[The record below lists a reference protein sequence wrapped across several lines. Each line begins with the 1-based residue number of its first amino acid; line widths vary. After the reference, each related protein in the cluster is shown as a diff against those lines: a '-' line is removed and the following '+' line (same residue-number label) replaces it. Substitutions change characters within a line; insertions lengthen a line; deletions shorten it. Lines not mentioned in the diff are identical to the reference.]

1 MLPLL
6 LFMAVP
12 MLGFFLAMKDL
23 RKWESKLTFILLYT
37 LYGFATSFEM
47 DSADSYRIARY
58 FYFGIW
64 RVNNILINYSNG
76 NYTDLYRFFVYAFVQ
91 QYTMNPKV
99 LYAVF
104 SLVYGFF
111 SCLAI
116 TQLYT
121 VWKGKKT
128 VFFYLIVFLGFVHL
142 SFFNIQTTR
151 YFTASAVFIYFTI
164 NFLYFNRKLA
174 LIGICATPF
183 IHYAFYF
190 AVVAILS
197 YRFIVRTSK
206 FSKYCYWFYIF
217 AVVIS
222 LAKPQS
228 WVDDTMGD
236 EEDMEEMTSNASINR
251 KIKTYSKT
259 TKDDGPEVD
268 SGKQKSAYSQGR
280 TLFKTVTS
288 VLYTWGLLLICTFF
302 YRKMKRGKIKQDNTQ
317 ADLLNFIF
325 FFMGA
330 TTLAS
335 LFFSGAGRF
344 RYTCDVILLFWL
356 CSVFVQNESVRWKD
370 YVIMLYPIKLYQIA
384 FFFFNAPRHCE
395 GMFWWATPFATI
407 IDGMDFVPN
416 FL

>member
-1 MLPLL
+1 MFPLL

-12 MLGFFLAMKDL
+12 MLGFIFAMKDL

-47 DSADSYRIARY
+47 DSADSFRIARF

-64 RVNNILINYSNG
+64 RVDNILRNYSNG

-116 TQLYT
+116 TQFYT

-128 VFFYLIVFLGFVHL
+128 VYFYLIVFLSFVHL

-151 YFTASAVFIYFTI
+151 YFTASAIFIYFAI
-164 NFLYFNRKLA
+164 NYLYFNRKLA

-183 IHYAFYF
+183 IHFSFYF
-190 AVVAILS
+190 AVVVILL
-197 YRFIVRTSK
+197 YKFVVRTSK
-206 FSKYCYWFYIF
+206 FSKYCYWFYII
-217 AVVIS
+217 AIILS
-222 LAKPQS
+222 LAKPQA

-236 EEDMEEMTSNASINR
+236 EEEQLEMTSNSSINR
-251 KIKTYSKT
+251 KIRTYSKT
-259 TKDDGPEVD
+259 TKDNGPKVD
-268 SGKQKSAYSQGR
+268 SGRKRSAYSEGR
-280 TLFKTVTS
+280 SAFKRIS
-288 VLYTWGLLLICTFF
+288 GFLYTWGLCLMCTVFYKKKKQGKLIQDETQTDLQNFVYFF
-302 YRKMKRGKIKQDNTQ
+302 
-317 ADLLNFIF
+317 L
-325 FFMGA
+325 GA
-330 TTLAS
+330 STLCM
-335 LFFSGAGRF
+335 LFFSNAGRF
-344 RYTCDVILLFWL
+344 RYTCDVIMLFWL
-356 CSVFVQNESVRWKD
+356 CSVFLKNESVRWRD
-370 YVIMLYPIKLYQIA
+370 YVILFIPIKLYQIS

-407 IDGMDFVPN
+407 IDGIDFIPH
-416 FL
+416 FI